1 MNFGMI
7 KLTQSIEI
15 EQNFAT
21 QILIAL
27 LFTLKL
33 NNFLKIFLMMLRNG
47 SIRLT
52 MIKMII
58 DLFWQARIKKMKSK
72 DELKLQEGV

>member
-33 NNFLKIFLMMLRNG
+33 NIFLKIFLMMLRNG
-47 SIRLT
+47 SILLT
-52 MIKMII
+52 MIKMIKG
-58 DLFWQARIKKMKSK
+58 LFW
-72 DELKLQEGV
+72 